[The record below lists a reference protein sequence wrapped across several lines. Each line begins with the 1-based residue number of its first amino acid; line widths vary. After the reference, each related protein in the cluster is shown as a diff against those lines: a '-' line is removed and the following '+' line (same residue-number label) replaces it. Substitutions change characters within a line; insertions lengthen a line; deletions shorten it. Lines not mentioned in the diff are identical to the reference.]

1 MLTILSSIAE
11 NESISISQNNKWSI
25 QRRFRNGTFKLSSPP
40 YGYDYKDGV
49 LTVNEEQA
57 AVVRR
62 IFSEALSGKG
72 AQKIADDL
80 NADGT
85 PPKKAALWNASTIL
99 GMLSNEKYTGDVI
112 LQKHIRTTISNGI
125 VTTGKKTRL

>member
-1 MLTILSSIAE
+1 MVH
-11 NESISISQNNKWSI
+11 
-25 QRRFRNGTFKLSSPP
+25 FKLSSPP

-57 AVVRR
+57 AVVRP

-80 NADGT
+80 NADSIT
-85 PPKKAALWNASTIL
+85 PKRLPYGMHLLSSS
-99 GMLSNEKYTGDVI
+99 MLSNEKYTGDII
-112 LQKHIRTTISNGI
+112 LQKNIHG
-125 VTTGKKTRL
+125 